1 VYPAAPSQDALEP
14 APPPLGPRE
23 VTDHAEPDPE
33 PAPST
38 SIGWRLVHPAD
49 RKVMYHHDPHRG
61 AEIGCLRDLY
71 RAAAAG
77 GG

>member
-1 VYPAAPSQDALEP
+1 
-14 APPPLGPRE
+14 

-38 SIGWRLVHPAD
+38 SIGWRLVHLAD
-49 RKVMYHHDPHRG
+49 RKVMYHHDPHHG

-71 RAAAAG
+71 RAAATG